1 MAASVLLMCKYG
13 EVTLVVMVTKGFG
26 FNDLVQSICNKWENL
41 ASSKFGLLYAVADH
55 HSCVLDNDEDFG
67 CMIALA
73 AAYGVNCID
82 VSVGIISSS
91 VIECGKSL
99 ATQNGECGGSFE
111 YGECSSLVGEEEDPL
126 DKFCPHYET
135 ARLSAGW
142 VNLISHVG
150 QEFRDG
156 VLDFRTCLSKY
167 AIEVGF
173 NFKYLKNDQTR
184 VTAECSKKLN
194 GCTWFIHATLERSN
208 QFFVVRELHKE
219 HNCVGTFFSSKN
231 PRMTSKIVSKEI
243 FEEIRSNPSYA
254 PIQALRHFEKR
265 YGSMIGYH
273 HAWLGVEM
281 ANKELFGDFEL
292 SFDKLRW
299 YAAEVKEK
307 NPGTVMD
314 VEYCTVTGRFTRFF
328 LAFDACIRGFNYCR
342 PILALDVFPNG
353 FHSYCLQHLKG
364 NLRDKI
370 SGRLSNGFRENLV
383 NMFNDVAHAPTVL
396 TFKKALD
403 ELCTV
408 GGASVKNFVE
418 SLPVENWA
426 NAYFK
431 GKRYGDMTSNAAES
445 FNNQILKFR
454 YLPICDLVD
463 KVRVLLME
471 QMCERKQLS
480 SKWNSSVC
488 PVMDKKLIAR
498 FDKGRTWHVAAAS
511 DDIFEVYSLPTVVV
525 DLKRMTCTCCR
536 WELHCFPC
544 VHAVTVIQKTERQ
557 LCNYINPYYTVAAF
571 QLSYEVAINPIPT
584 LGAPVVTKESAIILP
599 PKTRRPR
606 GRPKVARIRSRGEKV
621 RQLKCGRCGKLGKH
635 NRRTC
640 KEACD

>member
-111 YGECSSLVGEEEDPL
+111 YG
-126 DKFCPHYET
+126 
-135 ARLSAGW
+135 
-142 VNLISHVG
+142 
-150 QEFRDG
+150 
-156 VLDFRTCLSKY
+156 
-167 AIEVGF
+167 
-173 NFKYLKNDQTR
+173 
-184 VTAECSKKLN
+184 
-194 GCTWFIHATLERSN
+194 
-208 QFFVVRELHKE
+208 
-219 HNCVGTFFSSKN
+219 
-231 PRMTSKIVSKEI
+231 
-243 FEEIRSNPSYA
+243 
-254 PIQALRHFEKR
+254 
-265 YGSMIGYH
+265 
-273 HAWLGVEM
+273 VEM

-307 NPGTVMD
+307 NPSTVMD
-314 VEYCTVTGRFTRFF
+314 VEYCTETGHFTRFF

-403 ELCTV
+403 ELCTI

-431 GKRYGDMTSNAAES
+431 GKRYGEMTSNAAES

-454 YLPICDLVD
+454 HLPICDLVD

-525 DLKRMTCTCCR
+525 DLKRMTWTCCR

-544 VHAVTVIQKTERQ
+544 VHAFTVIQKTERQ
-557 LCNYINPYYTVAAF
+557 LYNYINPYYTVAAF

-584 LGAPVVTKESAIILP
+584 LGAPVGYKRVCDHS
-599 PKTRRPR
+599 
-606 GRPKVARIRSRGEKV
+606 SS
-621 RQLKCGRCGKLGKH
+621 Q
-635 NRRTC
+635 N
-640 KEACD
+640 KEATWEA

>member
-26 FNDLVQSICNKWENL
+26 FNDFVQSICNKWENL

-55 HSCVLDNDEDFG
+55 HSCILDNDEDFG

-99 ATQNGECGGSFE
+99 ARQNGECGGSFE

-126 DKFCPHYET
+126 EKFCPHYET

-150 QEFRDG
+150 QEFRGG
-156 VLDFRTCLSKY
+156 VVEFRNCLSKY

-219 HNCVGTFFSSKN
+219 HNCVGIFFSSKN
-231 PRMTSKIVSKEI
+231 PRMTSKNVSKEI

-254 PIQALRHFEKR
+254 PIEALRHFEKR

-314 VEYCTVTGRFTRFF
+314 VEYCIETGRFTRFF
-328 LAFDACIRGFNYCR
+328 LAFDACIRGFNYYR
-342 PILALDVFPNG
+342 PILALD
-353 FHSYCLQHLKG
+353 
-364 NLRDKI
+364 
-370 SGRLSNGFRENLV
+370 V

-403 ELCTV
+403 ELCIV

-418 SLPVENWA
+418 SLPVENCA

-431 GKRYGDMTSNAAES
+431 GKRYGEMTSNVVES

-454 YLPICDLVD
+454 HLPICDLVD

-488 PVMDKKLIAR
+488 PVMDKKLVDR

-557 LCNYINPYYTVAAF
+557 LCNYINPYYTIAAF
-571 QLSYEVAINPIPT
+571 QLSYEIAINPIPT
-584 LGAPVVTKESAIILP
+584 LGAPVVTKEFAIILP
-599 PKTRRPR
+599 PKTRRPCGGLKLR
-606 GRPKVARIRSRGEKV
+606 EYDQGV
-621 RQLKCGRCGKLGKH
+621 RK
-635 NRRTC
+635 
-640 KEACD
+640 